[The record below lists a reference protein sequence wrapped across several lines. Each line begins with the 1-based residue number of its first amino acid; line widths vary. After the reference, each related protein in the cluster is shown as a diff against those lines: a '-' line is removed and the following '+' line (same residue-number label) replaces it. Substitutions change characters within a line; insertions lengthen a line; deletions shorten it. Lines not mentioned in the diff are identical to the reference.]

1 MTRLEELKVAY
12 ADASIQLEI
21 SQSQYNQVKQA
32 LIAELNKPAPPPEH
46 PDGNDP
52 D

>member
-1 MTRLEELKVAY
+1 VAY

-21 SQSQYNQVKQA
+21 AQAQYSQVKQA
-32 LIAELNKPAPPPEH
+32 LIAELNKPSQPTEQTS
-46 PDGNDP
+46 DGNDT

>member
-1 MTRLEELKVAY
+1 MTRLEELKIAF

-32 LIAELNKPAPPPEH
+32 LIAELNKPPQPTEQ